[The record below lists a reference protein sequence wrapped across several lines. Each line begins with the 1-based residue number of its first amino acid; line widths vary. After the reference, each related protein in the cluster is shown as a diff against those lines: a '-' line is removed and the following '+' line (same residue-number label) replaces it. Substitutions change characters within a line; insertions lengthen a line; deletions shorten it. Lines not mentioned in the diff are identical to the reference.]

1 MSGRSQAAMLAEG
14 LARQGHV
21 APAVDACYQAL
32 RNDDA
37 FCYAAAWE
45 YKGPN
50 ERQALH
56 REALTFENVHLTQRS
71 YK

>member
-1 MSGRSQAAMLAEG
+1 MR
-14 LARQGHV
+14 
-21 APAVDACYQAL
+21 
-32 RNDDA
+32 DDA
-37 FCYAAAWE
+37 NFAYVAAWE

-56 REALTFENVHLTQRS
+56 REPLAFENVHLTQRS